1 VLQFV
6 KNKQFICKAVNVQ
19 TNGKVTAGGLSHT
32 RKGKGQWKLLLTT
45 TLASS
50 GFDMSDTHPLVPPGD

>member
-1 VLQFV
+1 MF
-6 KNKQFICKAVNVQ
+6 Q